1 MQPGR
6 ELLVEPQNQ
15 RTSPSAGFS
24 AGSGEPTTTNI
35 NQPTTDSSTKSHGS
49 ADDSK
54 PDDSEYATD
63 DGYPTAENEGSNEY
77 ELDDKKRISKSRNIP
92 KSQAISVVYNYS
104 KLSLT
109 QPMENLLNKGFNF
122 SILPLKLDL
131 TQVQGE
137 NFQKKK
143 K

>member
-6 ELLVEPQNQ
+6 ELLVESQNQ

-54 PDDSEYATD
+54 PDDSKYATE
-63 DGYPTAENEGSNEY
+63 DGSPSEENEGSNEY
-77 ELDDKKRISKSRNIP
+77 ELDEKKRASKSR
-92 KSQAISVVYNYS
+92 KS
-104 KLSLT
+104 
-109 QPMENLLNKGFNF
+109 P
-122 SILPLKLDL
+122 
-131 TQVQGE
+131 
-137 NFQKKK
+137 
-143 K
+143 